1 LTHSSGEEKKAVEP
15 ENWVIIGKYNFVQ
28 EADLHA
34 AILGTE
40 GIECLIEDE
49 HTMAWNPLSVIA
61 FGGINL
67 KVCREDAERAAEL
80 LKASDLS
87 SLSPSSES

>member
-1 LTHSSGEEKKAVEP
+1 MEP

-40 GIECLIEDE
+40 DIECLIEDE
-49 HTMAWNPLSVIA
+49 HTLGWNPLCGVA
-61 FGGINL
+61 FGGISL
-67 KVCREDAERAAEL
+67 KVRREDAERAAEL
-80 LKASDLS
+80 LKANDLP